1 MGIIFQSYCRSTR
14 VSCICHYT
22 RGESRKIFSHAN
34 LENHIGKVLFLIY
47 LYQQGNTRTIDDFY
61 QGTRAA
67 LAGGTT
73 TVIDCVMPGQDES
86 LVEAY
91 NKWRGWADEK
101 VCCDYGL
108 KVALPGEI
116 TEDSLKEMKGT
127 VVIRTQN
134 RLSKFLFSC
143 ESKGNFLIFWCS

>member
-1 MGIIFQSYCRSTR
+1 MPR
-14 VSCICHYT
+14 VPGT
-22 RGESRKIFSHAN
+22 RGIFRQYCPAPADFEDLLVIGTRCFKFPTQALS
-34 LENHIGKVLFLIY
+34 GKVLFLIY

-127 VVIRTQN
+127 VVI
-134 RLSKFLFSC
+134 K
-143 ESKGNFLIFWCS
+143 

>member
-1 MGIIFQSYCRSTR
+1 
-14 VSCICHYT
+14 
-22 RGESRKIFSHAN
+22 
-34 LENHIGKVLFLIY
+34 
-47 LYQQGNTRTIDDFY
+47 
-61 QGTRAA
+61 
-67 LAGGTT
+67 
-73 TVIDCVMPGQDES
+73 MPGQDES

-127 VVIRTQN
+127 A
-134 RLSKFLFSC
+134 
-143 ESKGNFLIFWCS
+143 CSYKDTKSFVKI

>member
-1 MGIIFQSYCRSTR
+1 
-14 VSCICHYT
+14 
-22 RGESRKIFSHAN
+22 
-34 LENHIGKVLFLIY
+34 
-47 LYQQGNTRTIDDFY
+47 
-61 QGTRAA
+61 
-67 LAGGTT
+67 
-73 TVIDCVMPGQDES
+73 MPGQDES

-134 RLSKFLFSC
+134 RLSKFDGSLFSC

>member
-1 MGIIFQSYCRSTR
+1 
-14 VSCICHYT
+14 
-22 RGESRKIFSHAN
+22 
-34 LENHIGKVLFLIY
+34 
-47 LYQQGNTRTIDDFY
+47 
-61 QGTRAA
+61 
-67 LAGGTT
+67 
-73 TVIDCVMPGQDES
+73 MPGQDES

-127 VVIRTQN
+127 VV
-134 RLSKFLFSC
+134 KVH
-143 ESKGNFLIFWCS
+143 IF

>member
-1 MGIIFQSYCRSTR
+1 MGIIFQSYCWSTR

-127 VVIRTQN
+127 VVQ
-134 RLSKFLFSC
+134 
-143 ESKGNFLIFWCS
+143 